1 MRKRVTI
8 LMAMSVIL
16 SGCQARS
23 ISNSGYPEDAPDAAN
38 SNLADRGKVD
48 DFALP
53 VLAESAP
60 TGNLEIIKTLVAYP
74 VVTGGE

>member
-16 SGCQARS
+16 SGCQIRS
-23 ISNSGYPEDAPDAAN
+23 VSNSGYPEDAPDAAN

-48 DFALP
+48 GVVLP
-53 VLAESAP
+53 VAAESAS
-60 TGNLEIIKTLVAYP
+60 TGDRETVKTLAGQY
-74 VVTGGE
+74 VVTDGE